1 MTVYFKA
8 TNECLKKGLYCP
20 PALKCVKQ
28 GHNFVCGCDP
38 GFKVVGGGNKR
49 KCKGISTT

>member
-38 GFKVVGGGNKR
+38 GFKVFVEENKR
-49 KCKGISTT
+49 KCKGISTS

>member
-20 PALKCVKQ
+20 AALKCVKQ

-38 GFKVVGGGNKR
+38 GFKVVVEENKR
-49 KCKGISTT
+49 KCKGISTS